1 MCVCVYEFLKLQ
13 YFRTQSIV
21 LWDPTNPQHLF
32 LPWKGIFA
40 WMSKRRYIPKNQ
52 HQQCREP
59 AWGTP
64 PMAKDMR
71 MEASAYAKAGSSLR
85 KPRSQAST
93 PKTRVYLLYCFML
106 SPTPLTLWGAVPHW
120 FSRRRS
126 KLAAPVNK
134 NSWVWQGCVR
144 SNLSAGRPVCVTGLP
159 ILLPLCTSLFTTSQ
173 P

>member
-1 MCVCVYEFLKLQ
+1 MCVCVCVCVCVYEFLKLQ

-40 WMSKRRYIPKNQ
+40 WMYKRRYIPKNQ

-71 MEASAYAKAGSSLR
+71 KEASAYAKAGSSLR
-85 KPRSQAST
+85 KPPVPEHLPSKPEST
-93 PKTRVYLLYCFML
+93 YFTVSCSHLHLWLYGGL
-106 SPTPLTLWGAVPHW
+106 SPTGSLGEGVNLQLQSIKIPGCDKGVSGQISL
-120 FSRRRS
+120 
-126 KLAAPVNK
+126 LAD
-134 NSWVWQGCVR
+134 
-144 SNLSAGRPVCVTGLP
+144 
-159 ILLPLCTSLFTTSQ
+159 
-173 P
+173 